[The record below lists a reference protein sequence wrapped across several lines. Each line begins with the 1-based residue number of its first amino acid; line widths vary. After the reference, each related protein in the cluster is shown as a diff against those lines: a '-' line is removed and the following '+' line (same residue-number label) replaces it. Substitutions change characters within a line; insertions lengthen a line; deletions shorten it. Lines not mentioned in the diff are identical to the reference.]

1 MELSST
7 STRCVNLH
15 KDDKI
20 FCFFFQLT
28 HTHRNKKRI
37 VSNTEENN
45 DRFFWFFFFLFSDRF
60 NSLSL
65 PDFFLFVCLN
75 VWAWLPKTAPPPIS
89 LSTQQINQPKFE
101 KKKKNKI
108 VIYKKRWWFHNHSV
122 SDLCD
127 MMDGKENENKIKNK
141 FKKKKK
147 VKFFFFEFEFSG
159 VGVKVIKGTSV
170 LCVCYIFVF

>member
-1 MELSST
+1 MTLCFIYLLFYFMELSST

-75 VWAWLPKTAPPPIS
+75 V
-89 LSTQQINQPKFE
+89 
-101 KKKKNKI
+101 
-108 VIYKKRWWFHNHSV
+108 
-122 SDLCD
+122 
-127 MMDGKENENKIKNK
+127 
-141 FKKKKK
+141 
-147 VKFFFFEFEFSG
+147 
-159 VGVKVIKGTSV
+159 
-170 LCVCYIFVF
+170 